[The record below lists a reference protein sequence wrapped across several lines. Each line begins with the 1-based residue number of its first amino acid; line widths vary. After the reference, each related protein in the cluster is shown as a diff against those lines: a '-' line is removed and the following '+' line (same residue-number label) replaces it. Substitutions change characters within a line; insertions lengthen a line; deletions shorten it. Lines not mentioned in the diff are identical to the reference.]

1 MRTTT
6 PSDGD
11 SALRR
16 AMMWAFGAPAT
27 AHIVLNGAA
36 DFSHANAYLAHLDAA
51 DSEPVTVQHL
61 LLGTLGRVLREFPAA
76 NARVQGGGIVRLD
89 RVGVAMPVN
98 LLGHDGGAH
107 QAMGVTVISDVDRL
121 SLRAI
126 SARCRAAV
134 EQERGG
140 KASNPLMGG
149 LWKLASAIPQPVL
162 SRGLDGLARV
172 WHRPEVIE
180 RLYARFPASSF
191 LSNPGAVFDKPEGM
205 LLRSVSMFVPP
216 RIGLL
221 GTMWGIGAVQDEVV
235 AVDGA
240 PLVRPML
247 PIMFLFDHRLI
258 DGVKAG
264 RTLMRFAEILQHPE
278 ATFGANGERAG

>member
-1 MRTTT
+1 MAKIT
-6 PSDGD
+6 PSNAD

-36 DFSHANAYLAHLDAA
+36 DFSHANAYLAGLDSSGEA
-51 DSEPVTVQHL
+51 VTVQHL

-76 NARVQGGGIVRLD
+76 NARIQGGRIVRLD

-98 LLGHDGGAH
+98 LLGHAGGSH
-107 QAMGVTVISDVDRL
+107 QAMGVTVIKDVDRL
-121 SLRAI
+121 PLRAI
-126 SARCRAAV
+126 ADQCRAAV
-134 EQERGG
+134 REERRG

-149 LWKLASAIPQPVL
+149 LWRLASAIPQPVL
-162 SRGLDGLARV
+162 ARGLDGLSRV

-235 AVDGA
+235 AVGGA
-240 PLVRPML
+240 PTVRPML

-264 RTLMRFAEILQHPE
+264 RALMRFAEILQDPE
-278 ATFGANGERAG
+278 LIFGAEAGRPG